1 MCRILLSESSI
12 MVEAFFM
19 QMRVLPEELIYQKP
33 RGTLPSSLVPS
44 AGGGPEHTQN
54 RVAVRGGRDRSYF
67 YQERREKGGAR
78 LSMRVGAAKAG
89 CMTLSRVRQ
98 AALVCRKA

>member
-1 MCRILLSESSI
+1 MSPSRGRINI
-12 MVEAFFM
+12 
-19 QMRVLPEELIYQKP
+19 PKTP
-33 RGTLPSSLVPS
+33 RTLPSSLVPS

>member
-1 MCRILLSESSI
+1 
-12 MVEAFFM
+12 M

-54 RVAVRGGRDRSYF
+54 RIVVRGGRDRSYF

-89 CMTLSRVRQ
+89 CMTLMSRVRQ